1 MRLTLFDILNAGSR
15 LYQTVSVNATA
26 PKFCYSVVESNGN
39 IGSENKSSEV
49 PEFSWE

>member
-1 MRLTLFDILNAGSR
+1 MRLTLFDILTAGSR

-26 PKFCYSVVESNGN
+26 PKLCYSVVESNGN